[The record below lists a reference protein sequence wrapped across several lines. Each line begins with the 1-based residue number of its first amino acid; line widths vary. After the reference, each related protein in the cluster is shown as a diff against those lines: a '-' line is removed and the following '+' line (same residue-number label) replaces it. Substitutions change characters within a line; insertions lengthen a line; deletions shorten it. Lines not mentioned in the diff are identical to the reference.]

1 MAMRLAGREWRVVVD
16 EVRLGA
22 DRFRVVRSAK
32 VGHMPLYEG
41 RLGAQMGVDKHGT
54 VDLAIA
60 WWLAARS
67 PRSLVYLPLKG
78 SAVDCGAEY
87 GGRKLD
93 LVLLHHSLGFRVSR
107 WKEVRGRLGAG
118 RVQKVTMPADPFP
131 EQELEAARTR
141 WHRDFKDRLRWAIAA
156 DTLFLVGSRS
166 AFEFE
171 GEQLR
176 ALVEDCP
183 SHLAEQPDAHCCAEI
198 ELGRFNSTDRRNSW
212 SQLHVEC
219 CNRHW

>member
-1 MAMRLAGREWRVVVD
+1 VRLEGREWRVLVD

-22 DRFRVVRSAK
+22 ERFRVVRAAK
-32 VGHMPLYEG
+32 VGHLALHEG
-41 RLGAQMGVDKHGT
+41 RLGAQMSVDKRGT

-67 PRSLVYLPLKG
+67 PRSLVYLPLRS
-78 SAVDCGAEY
+78 SAADCGVEY

-93 LVLLHHSLGFRVSR
+93 LVLVHRSLGFRASH

-118 RVQKVTMPADPFP
+118 RVQKVTMPAEAFP
-131 EQELEAARTR
+131 EFDPEVYR
-141 WHRDFKDRLRWAIAA
+141 HRRDRDRLRWAIAA
-156 DTLFLVGSRS
+156 DTLFIVGSRPV
-166 AFEFE
+166 FELE

-176 ALVEDCP
+176 VLAEDCP
-183 SHLAEQPDAHCCAEI
+183 AHLAEAPDTHCCAEI
-198 ELGRFNSTDRRNSW
+198 YLGRWNGTDRRNPW

>member
-1 MAMRLAGREWRVVVD
+1 M
-16 EVRLGA
+16 
-22 DRFRVVRSAK
+22 S
-32 VGHMPLYEG
+32 LYEG
-41 RLGAQMGVDKHGT
+41 RLGAQMSVDKRGT

-67 PRSLVYLPLKG
+67 ARSLVYLPLRG
-78 SAVDCGAEY
+78 SAAECGAEY

-118 RVQKVTMPADPFP
+118 RVQKVTMPAGAFP
-131 EQELEAARTR
+131 EQGSEVHQVR
-141 WHRDFKDRLRWAIAA
+141 WRRGFRDGLRWAIAA
-156 DTLFLVGSRS
+156 DTLFVVGSRTG
-166 AFEFE
+166 FELE
-171 GEQLR
+171 GQQLR
-176 ALVEDCP
+176 GLAEDCP
-183 SHLAEQPDAHCCAEI
+183 AHLAERPETHCCVEI
-198 ELGRFNSTDRRNSW
+198 QLGRWNGTDRRNPY